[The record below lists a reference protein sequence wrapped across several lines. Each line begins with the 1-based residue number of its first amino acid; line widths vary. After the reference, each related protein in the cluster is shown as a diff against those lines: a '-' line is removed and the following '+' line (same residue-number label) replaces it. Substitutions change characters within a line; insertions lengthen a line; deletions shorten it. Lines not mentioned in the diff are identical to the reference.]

1 MKCPY
6 CFAQVGLFA
15 APSHRFAPD
24 KPCPHCAKPVRM
36 DASIPTIL
44 IGMIVTVAVGW
55 ALVRYEAPTFWMS
68 LWTGIAV
75 AGFSLAAMRLRK
87 GAE

>member
-1 MKCPY
+1 
-6 CFAQVGLFA
+6 
-15 APSHRFAPD
+15 
-24 KPCPHCAKPVRM
+24 M
-36 DASIPTIL
+36 DASISTIL